1 LKTIILAA
9 GSGTRLIPLTENIP
23 KCLVEVGEIPI
34 LVNTLNCL
42 NKNCIEECVI
52 VVGHHAEK
60 VMECIGDEFED
71 IKITYVE
78 NKIFNTTGNMYS
90 LWLAKLYLNDDVLLI
105 EGDIFFEDAVIKKI
119 CEDPHP
125 DAIAVVDY
133 KDFMDGT
140 VVTANNGV
148 ATAMILKKDQG
159 GNFQHDDKLKTVNIY
174 KLSRRFM
181 ENYFIPTLNSYIESG
196 HSDEFYELVISK
208 IIRSMQTEISVLRV
222 DDLKWF
228 EIDTYEDLKR
238 AEKLFAD

>member
-1 LKTIILAA
+1 MKTIILAA
-9 GSGTRLIPLTENIP
+9 GSGTRLMPLTENIP

-34 LVNTLNCL
+34 LINTLNCL
-42 NKNCIEECVI
+42 NKNGIEECVI

-60 VMECIGDEFED
+60 VVGRIGDEFKD

-78 NKIFNTTGNMYS
+78 NKIFEKTSNIYS

-105 EGDIFFEDAVIKKI
+105 EGDIFFEDAVIKKL
-119 CEDPHP
+119 CEDGHH
-125 DAIAVVDY
+125 DVIAVADY
-133 KDFMDGT
+133 KDFMNGT
-140 VVTANNGV
+140 MVTANNGV